1 MEETNTK
8 KVKMPKLSPL
18 VWVLLGVLSTIV
30 LVGLI
35 GVGVVAA
42 QARNVSHNPTIVK
55 VAKVLNISAA
65 EVNGENI
72 AYADYIEDVNTLKR
86 FYAAQG
92 SEFPPVAEQD
102 ISDMTI
108 SRLVANTLIGQL
120 ADTYNVEVTD
130 ADVEAKKQEL
140 LKNFPSQAEVDA
152 ELQKNYGWNFDTY
165 LQKVIRPLILE
176 QKLQEAFTSSTDPAF
191 ANFQQEEVRARHIL
205 FTSEG
210 KDDAEVK
217 KQAEDVLARIKKGE
231 DFAALAKEFG
241 SDGTKEVGG
250 DLGWFSRDAMV
261 KEFADAAF
269 ALEKGQT
276 SELVKSEFGY
286 HIIRL
291 EDKRVGKDF
300 ITFMDNQIA
309 NADIDIFID
318 INNPF
323 VGLKDRLNAA
333 NTQTPPV
340 TQ

>member
-1 MEETNTK
+1 MEETNNK
-8 KVKMPKLSPL
+8 KEKMQKMSPL
-18 VWVLLGVLSTIV
+18 VWVLLGVLSTLV

-35 GVGVVAA
+35 GVGVVVA
-42 QARNVSHNPTIVK
+42 QVRNVSQSATIVK
-55 VAKVLNISAA
+55 AAKVLNISAA
-65 EVNGENI
+65 EVNDEKI
-72 AYADYIEDVNTLKR
+72 SYTDYIEDISTLKR
-86 FYAAQG
+86 FYASQG
-92 SEFPPVAEQD
+92 AEFPPVADQD

-108 SRLVANTLIGQL
+108 SRLVANTLIRQL
-120 ADTYNVEVTD
+120 AEKYNVEVTD

-140 LKNFPSQAEVDA
+140 LQSFPSQAEVDA
-152 ELQKNYGWNFDTY
+152 ELQKNYGWTFDTY

-176 QKLQEAFTSSTDPAF
+176 QKLQEAFTSSSDPSF
-191 ANFQQEEVRARHIL
+191 ANFQREEVRARHIL
-205 FTSEG
+205 FATEG

-217 KQAEDVLARIKKGE
+217 KQGEAVLARIQKGE

-286 HIIRL
+286 HIIQV
-291 EDKRVGKDF
+291 EDKRFGKDF

-309 NADIDIFID
+309 QADIDIFID
-318 INNPF
+318 IHNPF
-323 VGLKDRLNAA
+323 LDLQNRINGA
-333 NTQTPPV
+333 NVVAPTNP
-340 TQ
+340 